1 MNPNEP
7 PANVMPETPIRHHD
21 RDSEFEESKVS
32 ISLEGGP

>member
-7 PANVMPETPIRHHD
+7 PTNVMPETPIRRRE